1 MRSVQLVK
9 YDFLSSLFVCNKINI
24 IWCWW
29 WYTRTMTCYDD
40 HTFLSHCSIF
50 GYFYTFAT
58 VQSNQRAVLW
68 SECVCMAVALLSQ
81 ANRRTSGHMQQL
93 SCILRFDVLCMLSF
107 FALQWINYMFN
118 TSINICIWS
127 SLHAD
132 SLSLSIYLFLDCM
145 FAQFFFHSTWKF
157 CFSAFYCSNSV

>member
-68 SECVCMAVALLSQ
+68 SECVSVCMVVAVSSQ

-93 SCILRFDVLCMLSF
+93 SCILRLDMLCMLSF

-132 SLSLSIYLFLDCM
+132 SLWLSIYLFLGCM
-145 FAQFFFHSTWKF
+145 FAQFFP
-157 CFSAFYCSNSV
+157 FSKLFLFFSILLQ